1 MPGWENVH
9 SISEKLNSDHY
20 IQNKFNKAAR
30 LPKYPRII
38 LQTFETPY
46 WLLTDS

>member
-1 MPGWENVH
+1 MPGWENVQ
-9 SISEKLNSDHY
+9 SISEKLNSDH
-20 IQNKFNKAAR
+20 IQNKFNKATR
-30 LPKYPRII
+30 LPKYLRII